1 MLVGIV
7 GKANVG
13 KSTFLKALSL
23 KDIEIANY
31 PFTTIEPNEAIGY
44 VTVECPCKRLG
55 VKCNP
60 QNSKCIDGIRC
71 IPVKMLDVAGLVP
84 GAHLGKGRGIDFLDD
99 LRQADALIQVV
110 DASGSTNENGE
121 PVERGSYD
129 PIKDIEFVP
138 TEIDEWYFKILN
150 EHWDKFV
157 RQVQHLGK
165 ELYKEIAK
173 QFSGLKINEDMV
185 RECITELDLDPENPI
200 KWSSD
205 DLKRFSKKLREKSK
219 KIIIAANKAD
229 LPTSEENIKRMKER
243 FPDYIIIPCSA
254 ESELALKEAEAHGL
268 IRYIPGSN
276 DFEIISDNLN
286 EKQKQALEFIKENV
300 LKKYGSTGIQECLN
314 KTVFG
319 LLKMIVVY
327 PVANIN
333 KLSDTKGN
341 VLPDAYL
348 VPKGTTLKEFAAKI
362 HSDMAEKFIGGLNLE
377 KKKIG
382 ADYELKDGDV
392 VEILFKK

>member
-1 MLVGIV
+1 MLIGIV

-23 KDIEIANY
+23 KDVEIANY
-31 PFTTIEPNEAIGY
+31 PFTTINPNEAVGY
-44 VTVECPCKRLG
+44 VTVECACKRLG

-60 QNSKCIDGIRC
+60 QNSKCVDGVRH

-84 GAHLGKGRGIDFLDD
+84 GAHFGKGRGIDFLDD

-110 DASGSTNENGE
+110 DASGSTNENGD

-129 PIKDIEFVP
+129 PAKDIEFVP
-138 TEIDEWYFKILN
+138 TEIDEWYFKILKEN
-150 EHWDKFV
+150 WDKFV

-165 ELYKEIAK
+165 ELHKEIAR
-173 QFSGLKINEDMV
+173 QFSGLKVSEDMV
-185 RECITELDLDPENPI
+185 RDSISEAGLDPENPI
-200 KWSSD
+200 KWSPE
-205 DLKRFSKKLREKSK
+205 DLKNFSRKLREKSK
-219 KIIIAANKAD
+219 KMIIAANKAD
-229 LPTSEENIKRMKER
+229 LPTADENIKRMKDK

-254 ESELALKEAEAHGL
+254 ESELALKEAELHGL
-268 IRYIPGSN
+268 IKYIPGSG

-286 EKQKQALEFIKENV
+286 EKQKHALDFIRENV

-314 KTVFG
+314 KTVFD
-319 LLKMIVVY
+319 LLGMIVVY

-333 KLSDTKGN
+333 HLSDKKGN
-341 VLPDAYL
+341 VLPDAHF

-362 HSDMAEKFIGGLNLE
+362 HTDIAEKFIGGLNLE

-382 ADYELKDGDV
+382 ADYELKNGDV
-392 VEILFKK
+392 VEILFRK